1 MLVLLLDELNRR
13 AGVSGRV
20 FAVRGLQS
28 LLLATR
34 QVFEFIFFG
43 LTFFVLHYKLRLLG
57 LKGLNRQVCAIKLGI
72 EFVFLQQE
80 ICLVTIGLNWL
91 VAFCANSGHVSGTSL
106 IYSSLSSVSRLRL

>member
-1 MLVLLLDELNRR
+1 MLLSELNQR

-20 FAVRGLQS
+20 FGVRGLLN

-43 LTFFVLHYKLRLLG
+43 VTIVVLHGKLCLLR
-57 LKGLNRQVCAIKLGI
+57 LKGLERQVCAIKLGV

-80 ICLVTIGLNWL
+80 IRLVTIGVMDWL
-91 VAFCANSGHVSGTSL
+91 IAFCANSSHVSGTSL
-106 IYSSLSSVSRLRL
+106 ICSGLSSVSRLRL